1 MPVLHLE
8 NSNNRALDLRLFAAL
23 LRKTKASDK
32 YLKESVSNLFG
43 YQPDNIALY
52 KLAFRHKSMVS
63 AINNGFKHSNE
74 RLEYLGDAVLG
85 SIVADFL
92 FKKFPF
98 KDEGFLTEM
107 RSRIVSRSHLNQL
120 SKKLGLDKLVE
131 ASKENNVSGSSIL
144 GDAFEAFI
152 GAMYL
157 DKGYRFT
164 QKVIISQILQNHVDI
179 DELMYTEINFKS
191 KMIEWAQK
199 EKRKL
204 EFVLI
209 GDVENEKKGKLY
221 LVDLLLDGR
230 TIGKGKDYSIKKAEQ
245 QAAHQAC
252 EKIFEEQDNTI
263 DFQP

>member
-1 MPVLHLE
+1 MPVLHLV

-23 LRKTKASDK
+23 LRKNKASDK
-32 YLKESVSNLFG
+32 NLKEAVSNLFG
-43 YQPDNIALY
+43 YPPDNIALY
-52 KLAFRHKSMVS
+52 KLAFRHKSMAS

-98 KDEGFLTEM
+98 KGEGFLTEM

-120 SKKLGLDKLVE
+120 SGKLGLDKLVE

-179 DELMYTEINFKS
+179 DELMATEINFKS

-199 EKRKL
+199 ERRTL
-204 EFVLI
+204 EFILTE
-209 GDVENEKKGKLY
+209 DVDNGRKGKIY
-221 LVDLLLDGR
+221 LVNLLLDSKI
-230 TIGKGKDYSIKKAEQ
+230 IGKGRDYSIKKAEQ
-245 QAAHQAC
+245 KAARQAC
-252 EKIFEEQDNTI
+252 ENMFDEQDNTTYP
-263 DFQP
+263 QH